1 MIKKCHIFA
10 NVLRKKESTCFDEKT
25 SFYTP
30 LTTLILF
37 KSTNLTKLCSVS
49 QNNQTPYLYFASQV
63 NASWFDDVT
72 IFALENKRIILRKIF
87 IFCSACNT
95 ECHDYEFQTFSFNS
109 TASIFG
115 NKTLQDPQK
124 PWLKWD
130 RRTYFNT
137 EKLTHFPFKSRF
149 KYSRLCPEA
158 PAHGEQLF
166 QASLG

>member
-1 MIKKCHIFA
+1 MSYICQCA
-10 NVLRKKESTCFDEKT
+10 QKKESWTCFDEKT

-49 QNNQTPYLYFASQV
+49 QNNKTPYLYFASQV
-63 NASWFDDVT
+63 YASWFNDVT

-87 IFCSACNT
+87 IFCNACNT
-95 ECHDYEFQTFSFNS
+95 ECHDFMNFRLS
-109 TASIFG
+109 API
-115 NKTLQDPQK
+115 LRPQDPQK

-166 QASLG
+166 QAALG